1 MSTLFGR
8 EHSKRWQFYCGCWW
22 YLSPNRFSISLY
34 LAHSNTF
41 SYIFCIKYIN
51 MLSIYL
57 WFENPQVIYIREKGR
72 RTVRAGTEGLHISE
86 RGTERA
92 HFHIVGKSFTYIAV
106 CFIFCL
112 LAGCAWGTIV
122 MIKRYNGMR
131 CKIMCAT
138 IKKKWVNVCVGERER
153 ETKNER
159 KQVWQKTKAPNCV
172 FMFCAPY
179 KQMFIRVYAC
189 IRYSIY
195 EMSTTHGCWYPCR
208 CCCCCSNTILDCEYF
223 IGII

>member
-153 ETKNER
+153 E
-159 KQVWQKTKAPNCV
+159 KQKMKEKKSDKKQKLQTVCLCFVHRISRCSSVCMHV
-172 FMFCAPY
+172 FGTLYMRWA
-179 KQMFIRVYAC
+179 QHMDVDIRVDAVAVVRILYWNV
-189 IRYSIY
+189 
-195 EMSTTHGCWYPCR
+195 ST
-208 CCCCCSNTILDCEYF
+208 L
-223 IGII
+223 